1 MGIPI
6 LNQTLQA
13 AIDAGDVSEATAHT
27 LASASAPTSYQ
38 LGVKAEDIKT
48 PKVTL
53 CAVLLDDSGSMSG
66 QHGLVIDALNERLIK
81 PLRSQQSR
89 NEILLAITSMWH
101 GVLLPFT
108 KISAV
113 EQFDGNLFKPD
124 GENTPLHR
132 SVKDTLR
139 LLVEKQTEL
148 ALEAI
153 GGRICYLTYTDGG
166 ENCRDVDLMELKKTI
181 QDIDSKKANALYGI
195 ACGSAAKSALQEM
208 GYKRITDANDP
219 VALAE
224 AFNQF
229 SRATS
234 AVANE

>member
-1 MGIPI
+1 
-6 LNQTLQA
+6 
-13 AIDAGDVSEATAHT
+13 
-27 LASASAPTSYQ
+27 
-38 LGVKAEDIKT
+38 
-48 PKVTL
+48 
-53 CAVLLDDSGSMSG
+53 
-66 QHGLVIDALNERLIK
+66 
-81 PLRSQQSR
+81 
-89 NEILLAITSMWH
+89 
-101 GVLLPFT
+101 
-108 KISAV
+108 
-113 EQFDGNLFKPD
+113 
-124 GENTPLHR
+124 
-132 SVKDTLR
+132 VKDTLR

-229 SRATS
+229 SRETS